1 MNKRSI
7 IAAVLM
13 VLGLI
18 LTAGAVS
25 GSEYG
30 DLSFKD
36 SIVYGIVGAALLV
49 ASVPISGDLKRGDND
64 EKVREERQRNKGRG
78 RSDC

>member
-36 SIVYGIVGAALLV
+36 SIVYGLVGAALLV
-49 ASVPISGDLKRGDND
+49 ASVPISGDLKRND
-64 EKVREERQRNKGRG
+64 DGEKKNR
-78 RSDC
+78 

>member
-25 GSEYG
+25 GAEYG

-36 SIVYGIVGAALLV
+36 SIVYGIVGVALLF
-49 ASVPISGDLKRGDND
+49 AAVPISGDLKRND
-64 EKVREERQRNKGRG
+64 DGEKKNRR
-78 RSDC
+78 

>member
-1 MNKRSI
+1 MMNKRYI

-36 SIVYGIVGAALLV
+36 SIVYGIVGVALLF
-49 ASVPISGDLKRGDND
+49 AAVPISGDLKRGDND
-64 EKVREERQRNKGRG
+64 DKG
-78 RSDC
+78 

>member
-1 MNKRSI
+1 MNKRYI

-36 SIVYGIVGAALLV
+36 SIVYGIVGAALL
-49 ASVPISGDLKRGDND
+49 AATQKISLREATETLITAIYKSIPER
-64 EKVREERQRNKGRG
+64 EKENRP
-78 RSDC
+78 

>member
-36 SIVYGIVGAALLV
+36 SIVYGIVVAALLV
-49 ASVPISGDLKRGDND
+49 ASVPVSGDLKRGDND
-64 EKVREERQRNKGRG
+64 DTN
-78 RSDC
+78 

>member
-13 VLGLI
+13 ILGLI

-36 SIVYGIVGAALLV
+36 SIVYGIVGAALLA
-49 ASVPISGDLKRGDND
+49 ASVPISGDLKRNDD
-64 EKVREERQRNKGRG
+64 EKENRR
-78 RSDC
+78 

>member
-1 MNKRSI
+1 MMNKRSI

-25 GSEYG
+25 GAEYG

-36 SIVYGIVGAALLV
+36 SIVYGIVGAALIA
-49 ASVPISGDLKRGDND
+49 ASVPISGDLKRGEND
-64 EKVREERQRNKGRG
+64 DKG
-78 RSDC
+78 

>member
-13 VLGLI
+13 ILGLI

-36 SIVYGIVGAALLV
+36 SIVYGIVGAALLA
-49 ASVPISGDLKRGDND
+49 ASVPISGDLKRNDD
-64 EKVREERQRNKGRG
+64 EKENRP
-78 RSDC
+78 

>member
-1 MNKRSI
+1 MMNKRSI

-36 SIVYGIVGAALLV
+36 SFVYGIVGVALLV
-49 ASVPISGDLKRGDND
+49 ASVPISGNLKRGDND
-64 EKVREERQRNKGRG
+64 DKG
-78 RSDC
+78 

>member
-1 MNKRSI
+1 MMNKRSI

-36 SIVYGIVGAALLV
+36 SIVYGIVGVALIAA
-49 ASVPISGDLKRGDND
+49 AVPVSGDLKRNDDN
-64 EKVREERQRNKGRG
+64 EKENRP
-78 RSDC
+78 

>member
-1 MNKRSI
+1 MNKRYI

-36 SIVYGIVGAALLV
+36 SIVYGIVGAALLA
-49 ASVPISGDLKRGDND
+49 ASVPISGDLKRNDD
-64 EKVREERQRNKGRG
+64 EKKNRP
-78 RSDC
+78 

>member
-36 SIVYGIVGAALLV
+36 SIIYGLVGAALLV
-49 ASVPISGDLKRGDND
+49 ASVPISGDLKRND
-64 EKVREERQRNKGRG
+64 DGEKKNRP
-78 RSDC
+78 

>member
-1 MNKRSI
+1 MNKRYI

-36 SIVYGIVGAALLV
+36 SIVYGLVGAALLV
-49 ASVPISGDLKRGDND
+49 ASVPISGDLKRNDD
-64 EKVREERQRNKGRG
+64 EKKNR
-78 RSDC
+78 

>member
-18 LTAGAVS
+18 LTAGAVGSMEFDNLS
-25 GSEYG
+25 G
-30 DLSFKD
+30 KD
-36 SIVYGIVGAALLV
+36 VFVNILIGIALLF
-49 ASVPISGDLKRGDND
+49 AAVPVSGDLKRGDND
-64 EKVREERQRNKGRG
+64 DKG
-78 RSDC
+78 

>member
-49 ASVPISGDLKRGDND
+49 ASVPISGDLKRNDD
-64 EKVREERQRNKGRG
+64 EKKNRP
-78 RSDC
+78 

>member
-36 SIVYGIVGAALLV
+36 SFVYGIVGVALIAA
-49 ASVPISGDLKRGDND
+49 AVPVSGDITRDD
-64 EKVREERQRNKGRG
+64 EKENRP
-78 RSDC
+78 

>member
-7 IAAVLM
+7 TAAVLM

-36 SIVYGIVGAALLV
+36 SIVYGIVGVALLF
-49 ASVPISGDLKRGDND
+49 AAVPISGDLKLKWGDSD
-64 EKVREERQRNKGRG
+64 ENRKR
-78 RSDC
+78 

>member
-36 SIVYGIVGAALLV
+36 SIVYGLVGAALLV
-49 ASVPISGDLKRGDND
+49 ASVPVSGDLKRGDND
-64 EKVREERQRNKGRG
+64 DTN
-78 RSDC
+78 